1 MHGNRAVAM
10 LVVDRLEAWSHDGEP
25 GQHWDVRGWLGGDL
39 QRVWLRSE
47 GEREDGVTTAA
58 NIELLYGRSVTP
70 WWDVVA
76 GVRHDF
82 APGTSQDWAAFGV
95 QGMSPYKFEVQA
107 TAYLGQNG
115 RSAARLE
122 AEYDVLLTNRLIL
135 QPVIE
140 LEFHDRRDL
149 RRDTG
154 AGLSKIEAGLRLRY
168 EFPRRFAPYVGVVR
182 ERVEN
187 AVGQQ
192 DDENRLVGG
201 LRLWF

>member
-1 MHGNRAVAM
+1 MT
-10 LVVDRLEAWSHDGEP
+10 
-25 GQHWDVRGWLGGDL
+25 
-39 QRVWLRSE
+39 
-47 GEREDGVTTAA
+47 ER
-58 NIELLYGRSVTP
+58 
-70 WWDVVA
+70 
-76 GVRHDF
+76 
-82 APGTSQDWAAFGV
+82 
-95 QGMSPYKFEVQA
+95 
-107 TAYLGQNG
+107 G

-122 AEYDVLLTNRLIL
+122 AEYDVLRTNRLIL

-187 AVGQQ
+187 TDGQQ
-192 DDENRLVGG
+192 DNENRLVDG